1 MKNTLLQKA
10 RSVKLAVT
18 DIDGVWTDSCIYYS
32 GQGEEMKKFS
42 VYDGMAVE
50 ILRNHNIETA
60 IITSE
65 SSAIVS
71 RRAEKLKIKD
81 VVLGSKNKVNDL
93 EEILKIKKISFNEVA
108 YIGDDVNDISVLEK
122 VGLAVLASN
131 SPIKDS
137 LLVDYVTKRC
147 GGQGAFREMA
157 DIIVQSKK

>member
-1 MKNTLLQKA
+1 MNNI
-10 RSVKLAVT
+10 KLIAT
-18 DIDGVWTDSCIYYS
+18 DIDGVWTDAKMYYNDK
-32 GQGEEMKKFS
+32 GDYMKAFS
-42 VYDGMAVE
+42 TYDGMAVE
-50 ILRNHNIETA
+50 ILRSHNIETA

-137 LLVDYVTKRC
+137 LSVDYVTKRC

>member
-10 RSVKLAVT
+10 RCVKLAVT

-50 ILRNHNIETA
+50 ILRSHNIETA

-93 EEILKIKKISFNEVA
+93 EEIL
-108 YIGDDVNDISVLEK
+108 
-122 VGLAVLASN
+122 
-131 SPIKDS
+131 
-137 LLVDYVTKRC
+137 
-147 GGQGAFREMA
+147 
-157 DIIVQSKK
+157 

>member
-10 RSVKLAVT
+10 RRVKLAVT

-50 ILRNHNIETA
+50 ILRSHNIETA

-71 RRAEKLKIKD
+71 RRAEKLNIKD

-93 EEILKIKKISFNEVA
+93 EEILKIKKISFDEVA
-108 YIGDDVNDISVLEK
+108 YIGDDVNDVSVLER

-131 SPIKDS
+131 SPIRDS
-137 LLVDYVTKRC
+137 LSVDYVTKRC

>member
-10 RSVKLAVT
+10 RRVKLAVT

-50 ILRNHNIETA
+50 ILRSHNIETA

-65 SSAIVS
+65 SSDIVS

-93 EEILKIKKISFNEVA
+93 EEILKIKKISFDEVA

-131 SPIKDS
+131 SPIKGS
-137 LLVDYVTKRC
+137 LSVDYVTKRC